1 MHQAFKPHL
10 LSHGL
15 IQCLIC
21 PSIYSPFDLLP
32 LSQVMETDKTNM
44 HQNQEE
50 EEYVLLDLDAV
61 CGQVDIPPDEPFC
74 LSIGKYEETIGTCL
88 IFSENE
94 KPSSVCEGSESVE
107 ANLSRGTLEADH
119 NQNPSKLIMPVTSL
133 HKILKFRLLPEAD
146 EQDLTGKPP
155 DASSQKEHL

>member
-1 MHQAFKPHL
+1 MC
-10 LSHGL
+10 
-15 IQCLIC
+15 CLILMRFVGKLIFLQM
-21 PSIYSPFDLLP
+21 SRTVYL
-32 LSQVMETDKTNM
+32 QVKM
-44 HQNQEE
+44 QG
-50 EEYVLLDLDAV
+50 LDTLNPILTI
-61 CGQVDIPPDEPFC
+61 GNR
-74 LSIGKYEETIGTCL
+74 LKLIGKYEETIGTCL